1 MLIPMLIRQFGVA
14 ALNAHRKDTSSAFI
28 DKARVKYVNAIR
40 WCITWRWRVIPA
52 VFALCF
58 LAIYMLVRTPI
69 DWPSSFEENEFAVVT
84 FPLAGARLES
94 NDQAMKKLEA
104 VLTKIPDITLF
115 STTVSK
121 DDLRL
126 FVRLKPARKR
136 QFSKEEIMKII
147 DEQGNAA
154 VKEIHSDYSLIV
166 DEGAGSSESKK
177 LIVNIYGQEGDEL
190 EKLAKEFANKMSK
203 VDGLTNLVMTDLRK
217 RPEYSLVVDKGKS
230 AMYGLSVKTVAD
242 SMHAQVR
249 GMRPTKFHELSKG
262 EEIETI
268 TRLQAIYRQKLDD
281 LGQVYIQTEESRQ
294 IPLSEIANFYP
305 STGPQTIDRKD
316 KHRYVFVKGDVKRP
330 IEKIA
335 ADVKKALNDVK
346 LPDDYYWRF
355 GGGYEELM
363 SSKGQLAVALLITV
377 FLVYMVMAC
386 LFENFLY
393 PFLIMIKIL
402 LNFIGVWAAL
412 AITHKPLST
421 QVFIGM
427 IMLAGYSVNAAILLV
442 DHALHLPEEESKKER
457 FIQAGVD
464 RLRPILMTAIA
475 AILGFLPMAMSFGQA
490 SDLWSPL
497 AVTIIGGLISSTIL
511 ILFVLPALVV
521 ITDDIA
527 LAWKGWW
534 SGSSHLLRP
543 KLGETH

>member
-1 MLIPMLIRQFGVA
+1 M
-14 ALNAHRKDTSSAFI
+14 
-28 DKARVKYVNAIR
+28 
-40 WCITWRWRVIPA
+40 
-52 VFALCF
+52 
-58 LAIYMLVRTPI
+58 
-69 DWPSSFEENEFAVVT
+69 
-84 FPLAGARLES
+84 
-94 NDQAMKKLEA
+94 
-104 VLTKIPDITLF
+104 
-115 STTVSK
+115 
-121 DDLRL
+121 
-126 FVRLKPARKR
+126 
-136 QFSKEEIMKII
+136 
-147 DEQGNAA
+147 
-154 VKEIHSDYSLIV
+154 
-166 DEGAGSSESKK
+166 
-177 LIVNIYGQEGDEL
+177 NIYGQEGDEL

-203 VDGLTNLVMTDLRK
+203 VEGLTNLVMTDLRK

-281 LGQVYIQTEESRQ
+281 LGQIYVQTHESKQ
-294 IPLSEIANFYP
+294 VPLSEIANFYP
-305 STGPQTIDRKD
+305 STGPTTIDRKD

-335 ADVKKALNDVK
+335 ADVKKALADVK

-355 GGGYEELM
+355 GGGFEELLE
-363 SSKGQLAVALLITV
+363 SKGQLAVALLITV

-386 LFENFLY
+386 LFENYLY

-402 LNFIGVWAAL
+402 LNFIGIWAAL
-412 AITHKPLST
+412 KITHKPLST

-442 DHALHLPEEESKKER
+442 DHALHLPEEQSKKER

-464 RLRPILMTAIA
+464 RLRPILMTALA
-475 AILGFLPMAMSFGQA
+475 AILGFLPMALSFGQA

-497 AVTIIGGLISSTIL
+497 AVTIIGGLVSSTIL
-511 ILFVLPALVV
+511 ILFILPSLVV
-521 ITDDIA
+521 ITDDIRDFF
-527 LAWKGWW
+527 KGFF
-534 SGSSHLLRP
+534 SATSRKMRVLSVPHEI
-543 KLGETH
+543 KN